1 MDISV
6 KWAKEDLSLNYTNL
20 CCQSQLIAI
29 TDSKFKSLCNL
40 HFITNLKYFDC
51 FSYGTGG
58 EIAKSSIQC
67 VLPMNMIN
75 QKVFTVLYY
84 WLGLLLMASVMMLV
98 LRIFLVISPT
108 FRGICWSFIY
118 GVDNINVRFN
128 IFP

>member
-6 KWAKEDLSLNYTNL
+6 KWAREDLSLNYTNL
-20 CCQSQLIAI
+20 CCQSQLIVI
-29 TDSKFKSLCNL
+29 TNSKFKSMSNL
-40 HFITNLKYFDC
+40 HFITIKYFH
-51 FSYGTGG
+51 FSYGSAGDP
-58 EIAKSSIQC
+58 AKASILC

>member
-1 MDISV
+1 MS
-6 KWAKEDLSLNYTNL
+6 
-20 CCQSQLIAI
+20 
-29 TDSKFKSLCNL
+29 NL
-40 HFITNLKYFDC
+40 HFITIKYFY
-51 FSYGTGG
+51 FSYGSAGDP
-58 EIAKSSIQC
+58 AKASILC